1 MMVQIYSACL
11 PVLGVAIELQEK
23 LLSPQFQDSKPDLQF
38 LESFAAVVG
47 SKWPSLAAALS
58 MSADEREGVRM
69 EDGSHRE
76 YALWVLKKWCS
87 REDSKYCQLKQ
98 ALRTISLFQ

>member
-58 MSADEREGVRM
+58 MSADEREGVRK
-69 EDGSHRE
+69 EDGSH
-76 YALWVLKKWCS
+76 ALWILKKWCS
-87 REDSKYCQLKQ
+87 REDAKYCQLKQ